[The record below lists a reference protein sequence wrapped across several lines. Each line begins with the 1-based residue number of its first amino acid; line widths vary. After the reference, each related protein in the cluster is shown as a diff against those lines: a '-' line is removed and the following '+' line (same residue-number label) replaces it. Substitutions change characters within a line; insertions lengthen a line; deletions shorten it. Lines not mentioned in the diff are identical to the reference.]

1 MATPEEIAA
10 SRVFLEKELFER
22 VAVLQELVYD
32 EEDSHVL
39 ELAAWFGFLY
49 YFQSAWKMPSS
60 ISPMERLRI
69 CANVAVKRLLN
80 LRPLLYRSSAFC
92 FAFVVGSV
100 FQIYRY
106 LEYYYT
112 SLIMDSKFRFIVMLE
127 DDKFRRRLIKVYGA
141 RGLALA
147 RVDDPSEDEELNEL
161 ARQVAFAGH
170 EEPPEVQ
177 LTYQMKFGD
186 GVLALDR
193 LEHDTSGLPCW
204 FNNEDDLQRLIDIR
218 YIK

>member
-1 MATPEEIAA
+1 
-10 SRVFLEKELFER
+10 
-22 VAVLQELVYD
+22 
-32 EEDSHVL
+32 
-39 ELAAWFGFLY
+39 
-49 YFQSAWKMPSS
+49 MPSS
-60 ISPMERLRI
+60 ISPGERLRI
-69 CANVAVKRLLN
+69 CANLSVKRLLN
-80 LRPLLYRSSAFC
+80 LRPLLNRSSAFC
-92 FAFVVGSV
+92 YAFVVASSY
-100 FQIYRY
+100 QIYRY

-147 RVDDPSEDEELNEL
+147 RVDDPSEDEELNDL
-161 ARQVAFAGH
+161 ARQVAFGGH

-186 GVLALDR
+186 GFLALDQ

-204 FNNEDDLQRLIDIR
+204 FNNEDELQRLIDNRCIFNHFASHR
-218 YIK
+218 QIILVRNLNTITRT